1 MTKYHKVIVTK
12 EYVVDSETV
21 TEARKEYKAFGVLVD
36 EDINIYELTDK
47 DMEKYNAILEVYNK
61 S

>member
-1 MTKYHKVIVTK
+1 MPKYHKVIVTK
-12 EYVVDSETV
+12 EYIVDSETV

-36 EDINIYELTDK
+36 GDINIYELSDD
-47 DMEKYNAILEVYNK
+47 DMEKYNQILEVYNK

>member
-1 MTKYHKVIVTK
+1 MPKYHKVIVTK

-36 EDINIYELTDK
+36 AGINIYELTDN
-47 DMEKYNAILEVYNK
+47 DMEKYNQILEAYNK

>member
-1 MTKYHKVIVTK
+1 MPKHHKVIVTK

-36 EDINIYELTDK
+36 EDVNIYELTDK
-47 DMEKYNAILEVYNK
+47 DMEKYRSILEEHNK

>member
-1 MTKYHKVIVTK
+1 MPKHHKVIVTK
-12 EYVVDSETV
+12 EYVVDSETA

-36 EDINIYELTDK
+36 EDIHVYELTDN
-47 DMEKYNAILEVYNK
+47 DVEKYNAILEAYNK